1 MVKFDSLIEGRNKDT
16 VVLRIASINPFSAE
30 LTSEQ
35 LEILA
40 DIADK
45 YGSGRA
51 HVTARQTIEIPDVAV
66 SVVDNVVTLL
76 ESRGLKIGSTGRQ
89 LRNVIACS
97 RWCLYNVMPMSEL
110 ACELNKQYMDVELP
124 GKTTISLSGCDFS
137 CVRSRTSD
145 IGVIARADIT
155 LTEKKCK
162 HCKICIKEPLG
173 CQVDAITLT
182 EDGVIIDK
190 TKCVR
195 CGFCWDVCRPGSIEA
210 QRTYYDVFIG
220 GRGGL
225 KPREAELFAT
235 VEGETELKELINHIL
250 NIYKNYAKEGERIS
264 DLIDKHTM
272 EVFNGRA

>member
-1 MVKFDSLIEGRNKDT
+1 MVKEDLIEGRNKET
-16 VVLRIASINPFSAE
+16 VVLRIASVNPYSAE

-35 LEILA
+35 LELLA
-40 DIADK
+40 EIAER

-51 HVTARQTIEIPDVAV
+51 HVTARQTIEIPDIPESLVNE
-66 SVVDNVVTLL
+66 VVPLL
-76 ESRGLKIGSTGRQ
+76 DHQGLRIGSTGKK

-97 RWCLYNVMPMSEL
+97 RWCLYNAMPMSEL
-110 ACELNKQYMDVELP
+110 ACELNEQYMNIELP

-145 IGVIARADIT
+145 IGVIARADIG

-190 TKCVR
+190 TRCVR
-195 CGFCWDVCRPGSIEA
+195 CGFCWNVCRPGSIEA
-210 QRTYYDVFIG
+210 QKTYFDVYIG
-220 GRGGL
+220 GKGGL
-225 KPREAELFAT
+225 RPKEAEFFAS
-235 VEGETELKELINHIL
+235 VENESELKALIDRLINT
-250 NIYKNYAKEGERIS
+250 YKGYARRGERIA
-264 DLIDKHTM
+264 DLLEREGM
-272 EVFNGRA
+272 EVFNVTA